1 KMLYDGPL
9 AEEACLRAACGRGFS
24 SSEYVSL
31 VRWLSSRLTRIT
43 DEHTQEPLI
52 TEDPDR
58 CVLDTGRLLKD
69 LCCPYEGLASRL
81 AVGDVKDSEEH
92 LKILLFL
99 ASELQA
105 AEIVARK
112 PATDADT
119 EELDTSLQDLRVIC
133 ETLELPDPA
142 GRDTRDAFTAVEQ
155 QVRHPLHLCLSMLM
169 NRCLS
174 ERYELSHCRTVPVM
188 PIQTVSKVKIDRMA
202 RAYQPK
208 RYSLSLRSSVSVA
221 HLLAARQD
229 ICYMVKTS
237 SGSCREKTSCA
248 INRILMGRVP
258 DRGGRPSEI
267 EAPLPEMPAWQKRAE
282 GGGRGGGAGYSGN
295 RGVGGWRSGGDGWRA
310 GRWGRGGR
318 GGQYYH

>member
-1 KMLYDGPL
+1 
-9 AEEACLRAACGRGFS
+9 
-24 SSEYVSL
+24 
-31 VRWLSSRLTRIT
+31 
-43 DEHTQEPLI
+43 
-52 TEDPDR
+52 
-58 CVLDTGRLLKD
+58 
-69 LCCPYEGLASRL
+69 
-81 AVGDVKDSEEH
+81 
-92 LKILLFL
+92 
-99 ASELQA
+99 
-105 AEIVARK
+105 
-112 PATDADT
+112 
-119 EELDTSLQDLRVIC
+119 
-133 ETLELPDPA
+133 
-142 GRDTRDAFTAVEQ
+142 
-155 QVRHPLHLCLSMLM
+155 
-169 NRCLS
+169 
-174 ERYELSHCRTVPVM
+174 
-188 PIQTVSKVKIDRMA
+188 MA